1 MFISFVSIETGFEAQ
16 NRQEWA
22 RITRKLRQ
30 SLRDGKALEEEEKMV
45 MVMVMERKKK
55 KKRKKRTVKS
65 LVFMV
70 L

>member
-1 MFISFVSIETGFEAQ
+1 METGFEAQ
-16 NRQEWA
+16 DRQEWA

-30 SLRDGKALEEEEKMV
+30 SLRDRRRKDGDGNGEEEKKNM
-45 MVMVMERKKK
+45 R
-55 KKRKKRTVKS
+55 KRKMKS

>member
-16 NRQEWA
+16 DRQEWA

-30 SLRDGKALEEEEKMV
+30 SLKDDKVLKEEEKMV
-45 MVMVMERKKK
+45 MVVQRRKKK
-55 KKRKKRTVKS
+55 KRRESTMKGM
-65 LVFMV
+65 VFMV